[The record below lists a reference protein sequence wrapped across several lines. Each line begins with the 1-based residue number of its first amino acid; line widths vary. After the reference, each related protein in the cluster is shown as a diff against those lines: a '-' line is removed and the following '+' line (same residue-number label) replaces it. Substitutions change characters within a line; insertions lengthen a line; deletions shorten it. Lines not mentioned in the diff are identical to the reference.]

1 MSRKKVLFCLEKKRM
16 FETIPK
22 MLIGMLIFAVLIFG
36 ISMVSYAVQESMNKD
51 YNTYDV
57 AVVHE
62 EEEHKYIDL
71 VIDTVQSMEG
81 LSKKFN
87 FIFEEKEA
95 ALKGVETGK
104 YDVAFIVP
112 PDFIYDLIHG
122 NETKISIHYGG
133 APNTI
138 VGYVLTELGTVL
150 ATYIEESE
158 KSIFAIKDYMEI
170 NHISGTQ
177 KADYSLSINYITR
190 ILGRNSIYDANQL
203 TSTDNLPLGIYYFCV
218 GLILVFLFLGLQG
231 AKLLSGYG
239 KEFYK
244 KLYLA
249 DVKSIP
255 QIMTKYLALLLCFL
269 ILYGAIAL
277 VVLIAKPE
285 MFLGTLCAVPVLLPI
300 CAILILVFELVENP
314 ANAILS
320 LFLVIVV
327 LGFVSGFFFPLSML
341 PETFD
346 FVSKFTVTRA
356 MLEYTKGCII
366 GKNVALYFVEMMGH
380 GMILLA
386 IAVRI
391 RKYRIRK

>member
-138 VGYVLTELGTVL
+138 VGYVVTELGTVL